1 LTRILIF
8 YLEGLVVM
16 HPSRSE
22 QLYRLNKRVSNLCQW
37 LFCFLAAMC
46 VVNPTHEVFIHLALA
61 ALSAGILVL
70 ATQFLYGVFWKRT
83 E

>member
-1 LTRILIF
+1 
-8 YLEGLVVM
+8 M

-22 QLYRLNKRVSNLCQW
+22 QLYRLNKKVSNLCQW

-61 ALSAGILVL
+61 ALSAGI
-70 ATQFLYGVFWKRT
+70 ASISDPVFIWRIL
-83 E
+83 EENRIE